1 VGTSIFII
9 VREIVST
16 HWEHHALIVGVVAIL
31 VVIFAPKGIVGLWRE
46 WLLRLTEREPAA
58 TVETKLRT
66 EP

>member
-1 VGTSIFII
+1 
-9 VREIVST
+9 
-16 HWEHHALIVGVVAIL
+16 

-58 TVETKLRT
+58 AVETKLRT